1 MINKVILLGNLG
13 RDPEHTG
20 KVCKF
25 SMATTSR
32 KKDGDDWV
40 DFTEWHRVVCFGK
53 MADNAVKY
61 MSKGSQ
67 CYVEGKM
74 RTNKWEDKDGNTRYT
89 TEVTADIIKFTGGK
103 ASESSRP
110 TAPSSQMDNFIS
122 NKLTAKRDTV
132 DDDEIPF

>member
-53 MADNAVKY
+53 MADNAMKY

-89 TEVTADIIKFTGGK
+89 TEVIADIIKFLGK
-103 ASESSRP
+103 APESSR
-110 TAPSSQMDNFIS
+110 QMDTFIT
-122 NKLTAKRDTV
+122 NKLTKRDTV
-132 DDDEIPF
+132 DEDEIPF

>member
-53 MADNAVKY
+53 MADSAVKY

-89 TEVTADIIKFTGGK
+89 TEVIADLIKFLDK
-103 ASESSRP
+103 VPESSRP
-110 TAPSSQMDNFIS
+110 TAPSSHNNVSSF
-122 NKLTAKRDTV
+122 
-132 DDDEIPF
+132 DDDDNIPF

>member
-53 MADNAVKY
+53 KADSAVKY

-89 TEVTADIIKFTGGK
+89 TEVTADLIKFLDK
-103 ASESSRP
+103 VPESSRP
-110 TAPSSQMDNFIS
+110 TAPSSHNNVSSFDE
-122 NKLTAKRDTV
+122 
-132 DDDEIPF
+132 DEIPF

>member
-13 RDPEHTG
+13 KDPEHTG

-89 TEVTADIIKFTGGK
+89 TEVIADIIKFVGGK
-103 ASESSRP
+103 APESSRP
-110 TAPSSQMDNFIS
+110 TAPSSHNNVSSF
-122 NKLTAKRDTV
+122 
-132 DDDEIPF
+132 DDDDNIPF